1 MNKLSGDETNSNKII
16 TYNILSTVILYAI
29 TFFSSP
35 IFSRMLGTSQ
45 YGVVQ
50 VYNTWHAF
58 FAIIVGLMTR
68 GVLPMARV
76 KFTEKEQEA
85 FQSSMLGLSLAA
97 FLCVSL
103 LTLTFHRYIVPFF
116 GLDLKFLI
124 VLLLHSFGTFCV
136 LFINAK
142 FTYEMK
148 ARNNLC
154 ISVSLSLATFLLS
167 FLMVWLS
174 DVESRYAGR
183 ILGTAV
189 PYVIAGIGV
198 IVYIFRRGKLF
209 YSKVYW
215 KFSLPLCLPLIF
227 HSVSSIICSS
237 GDRIMIQKMLSIS
250 AVGIYTLAYNF
261 ANIMDSIWVALNNSW
276 TPFMVEYIKAKQF
289 DILKEKS
296 ANYTRIYTC
305 LCIGFVLLTPEVFR
319 MFAAESYWRGA
330 VIIPIVVISQFAI
343 FVYAFASNYEFCF
356 MRTDFVAIGSVIA
369 GVSNIVLNFV
379 FIPFW
384 GYLGAAITTMISNVI
399 LLACHV
405 NFAKKLTQKNWV
417 YSIRMFVPAVLG
429 IAVAT
434 TVYYMCYDLWPVRWM
449 MAIAVGIY
457 MIMDIYK
464 RKSIF

>member
-1 MNKLSGDETNSNKII
+1 MNKSSDNVPSSNKII
-16 TYNILSTVILYAI
+16 TYNVLSTVILYAI

-35 IFSRMLGTSQ
+35 IFSRLLGTSQ

-76 KFTEKEQEA
+76 KFTEEEQA
-85 FQSSMLGLSLAA
+85 PFQSSMLGLSLVS
-97 FLCVSL
+97 FFCVSL
-103 LTLTFHRYIVPFF
+103 LTIAFQRYIIPFF

-154 ISVSLSLATFLLS
+154 ISVSLALGTFLLS

-174 DVESRYAGR
+174 DTEYRYSGR
-183 ILGTAV
+183 ILGTAI
-189 PYVIAGIGV
+189 PYIIAGIGTA
-198 IVYIFRRGKLF
+198 VYIFRKGKLF
-209 YSKVYW
+209 YSKIYW

-227 HSVSSIICSS
+227 HSFSAIICAS
-237 GDRIMIQKMLSIS
+237 GDRIMIQKMLSTS
-250 AVGIYTLAYNF
+250 SVGIYTLAYNF

-276 TPFMVEYIKAKQF
+276 TPFMVDYIKEKQF
-289 DILKEKS
+289 DVLKNKS
-296 ANYTRIYTC
+296 ENYTRIFAC
-305 LCIGFVLLTPEVFR
+305 LCIGFILLTPDVFR
-319 MFAAESYWRGA
+319 MFASEPYWHGA

-369 GVSNIVLNFV
+369 GVSNVLLNFV
-379 FIPFW
+379 FISIW
-384 GYLGAAITTMISNVI
+384 GYLGAAITTAISNVI
-399 LLACHV
+399 LLICHV
-405 NFAKKLTQKNWV
+405 SFAKRLAQKNWV
-417 YSIRMFVPAVLG
+417 YSIRMFMPALLG
-429 IAVAT
+429 IAAAT
-434 TVYYMCYDLWPVRWM
+434 TVYYICYELWPVRWIL
-449 MAIAVGIY
+449 ASVVGIY
-457 MIMDIYK
+457 MILDVYK